1 MIFSEPIRSQ
11 VVAIVVTYYPKVK
24 DFSELL
30 SVLAPQVERLVVV
43 DNTPAIDSIVLS
55 LIQKF
60 PSFSIEVV
68 RLGEN
73 FGVAKALN
81 VGISRAIEF
90 GATHVLLSDQD
101 SLPAPDMIEKL
112 LDIAQRLRMQGVKLG
127 CVGPAFRNLS
137 TSLMHKFHVPGRFFY
152 TSCAGED
159 ASPFIEVISNITS
172 GSLIP
177 VGLFADV
184 GLMREDYFIDFV
196 DTEWCFRARHQGYKF
211 YGTALALMEHRVGEE
226 TFRAWWGKWKEFS
239 GYSYDRLYYQ
249 YRNGIFLLRETCVP
263 LGWKLQLALTWS
275 SNICVYIFF
284 SSRRLGNIKAIGR
297 GIWDGLH
304 GSDGVLKGTR
314 LKGSNNDGS
323 PSDS

>member
-1 MIFSEPIRSQ
+1 MIFSEPMRHQ

-24 DFSELL
+24 DLSELL
-30 SVLAPQVERLVVV
+30 SALAPQVERLVMV
-43 DNTPAIDSIVLS
+43 DNTPAIDSIVVS
-55 LIQKF
+55 LVQEF

-81 VGISRAIEF
+81 VGIARAIGL

-101 SLPAPDMIEKL
+101 SLPAHDMVGKL
-112 LDIAQRLRMQGVKLG
+112 LDVAQLLRMQGVRLG
-127 CVGPAFRNLS
+127 CVGPAFRNIS

-152 TSCAGED
+152 ATCAGEN
-159 ASPFIEVISNITS
+159 ALPFIEVISNITS

-177 VGLFADV
+177 VEIFADV

-196 DTEWCFRARHQGYKF
+196 DTEWCFRARHRGCKV
-211 YGTALALMEHRVGEE
+211 YGTALALMEHRVGGE
-226 TFRAWWGKWKEFS
+226 TFRAWWGKWKTFS

-249 YRNGIFLLRETCVP
+249 YRNGIFLLREARIP
-263 LGWKLQLALTWS
+263 LGWKLRLALTWC
-275 SNICVYIFF
+275 SNILAYIFF
-284 SSRRLGNIKAIGR
+284 APHRLGNLRAIGC
-297 GIWDGLH
+297 GIWGGLR
-304 GSDGVLKGTR
+304 GSDIVLKGTR
-314 LKGSNNDGS
+314 LKGDNNAGS